1 MQLVN
6 KYYYFS
12 GEIKNEICDKIINL
26 GLKTIEENKKIDK
39 NSIYGKTFGD
49 TQKQTMGDEA
59 VSAKDE
65 TWESLKKN
73 KDKKYYDRD
82 TKVCW
87 LSQQWMFDMFKPYV
101 DMANKESGWRFQ
113 IDYSENFQFT
123 IYEKDGFHGWHY
135 DGGSDYLQ
143 SYIKSK
149 NPDEPMIG
157 YGRETNDDNMIGKVR
172 KISMTLNLSDPNEYS
187 GGNLKFDFGLHNK
200 KTDRFHVCKEI
211 RPKGSI
217 IFFPSF
223 THHTITPI
231 TKGTR
236 YSLVTWLLGNPFK

>member
-1 MQLVN
+1 MNPYNSFYWFQNAASKTL
-6 KYYYFS
+6 
-12 GEIKNEICDKIINL
+12 CDHIVRFAKEKEDEKKL
-26 GLKTIEENKKIDK
+26 GLTEAAGG
-39 NSIYGKTFGD
+39 GK
-49 TQKQTMGDEA
+49 
-59 VSAKDE
+59 V
-65 TWESLKKN
+65 N
-73 KDKKYYDRD
+73 RDKKFKNL
-82 TKVCW
+82 TKKEKNLLLPSRKSEVIW
-87 LSQQWMFDMFKPYV
+87 LEEPWIFRNMEFWMDV
-101 DMANKESGWRFQ
+101 ANKEAKWGYK
-113 IDYSENFQFT
+113 IDSVEMAQFT

-149 NPDEPMIG
+149 NPDEPIIG

-172 KISMTLNLSDPNEYS
+172 KISMTLNLTDPNEYS

-200 KTDRFHVCKEI
+200 KTDRSHVCKEI